1 MIDSLKAYEILKAG
15 ELSDAQ
21 AHAIAEAIRIGLDDN
36 NLQQAKILAAS
47 DDLGKLESKASNMET
62 SLKQDLLRMESSL
75 LVDMARMDTKIARL
89 ETKIS
94 DTKSELLRWMF
105 IFWVGQVTATVAIVF
120 SAVKLLK

>member
-1 MIDSLKAYEILKAG
+1 MINSLKTYEILKAG
-15 ELSDAQ
+15 ELSDVQ
-21 AHAIAEAIRIGLDDN
+21 AHAIAEAIRSGLDDN

-47 DDLGKLESKASNMET
+47 DDLGKLENRASNMEI
-62 SLKQDLLRMESSL
+62 SLKHDLLRIESEL
-75 LVDMARMDTKIARL
+75 HMAIARL
-89 ETKIS
+89 ETRIA